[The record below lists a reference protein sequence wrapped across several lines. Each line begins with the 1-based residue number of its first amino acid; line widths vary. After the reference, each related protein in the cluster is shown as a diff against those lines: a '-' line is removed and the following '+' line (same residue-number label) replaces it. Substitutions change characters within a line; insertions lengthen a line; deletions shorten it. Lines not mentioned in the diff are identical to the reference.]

1 MIGWLSREIGR
12 LFRLCGYPEGLGCYP
27 VGQGRTESIMRGYRY
42 ATVAQLT
49 KPAQGGPLN
58 ASNGGCRAPTVEAES
73 RSLLWAYYTSFNARD
88 IAMVTTNLERSFG
101 RAPTGPI

>member
-1 MIGWLSREIGR
+1 MIGWLSRETGR

-27 VGQGRTESIMRGYRY
+27 VGRTESYEK
-42 ATVAQLT
+42 VPVCDSSQLT
-49 KPAQGGPLN
+49 IPAQGEPLN

-88 IAMVTTNLERSFG
+88 ITMVTTNLERSFG

>member
-27 VGQGRTESIMRGYRY
+27 VGRTESYEKVRY

-49 KPAQGGPLN
+49 IPAQGGPLN
-58 ASNGGCRAPTVEAES
+58 ASNGGCSAPTVEAES
-73 RSLLWAYYTSFNARD
+73 RSLLWVYSMYIDLS
-88 IAMVTTNLERSFG
+88 MVTTNLERPFG